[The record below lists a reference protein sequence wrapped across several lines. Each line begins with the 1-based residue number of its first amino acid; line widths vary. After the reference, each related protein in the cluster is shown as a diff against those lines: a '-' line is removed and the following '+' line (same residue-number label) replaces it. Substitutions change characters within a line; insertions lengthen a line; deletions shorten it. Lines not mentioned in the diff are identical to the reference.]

1 MSREKSTLQL
11 KCYHCGDDC
20 DTSIHLNEKYFCCNG
35 CKVVFE
41 ILNENQLCEYYSI
54 SDKPGISQKKQYGN
68 QNKFDILIQPEVKHR
83 FIEFTNGNQSHAT
96 FYLPQIHCSS
106 CIWLLENMHRLNEHI
121 ISSRVNFAEKKITIA
136 FNEDGINLSQVAVLL
151 SSVGYEPHISLND
164 LEETAYK
171 NKSVNNRVLKIG
183 IAGFCFGNI
192 MMLAF
197 PDYFSGSNMSETEL
211 KTLFSYVS
219 LGLSLPVFFYCAQEF
234 FTSAFSSIKNKFL
247 NIDAPIAVAIVITF
261 ARSVYEILSGTGNGY
276 LDSMSGI
283 VFFML
288 IGRLFQDKS
297 YKAMSFERN
306 YKSYFP
312 ISFTLIDGKTERQ
325 IPLSQLKVG
334 DRIVVRN
341 NELICADAI
350 LFKGK
355 ANIDYSFVSGE
366 AVPVERSIG
375 EILYAGGKQIGGA
388 IELEIIKEVSQSYLT
403 QLWNNSA
410 FEKKQSEPVSFIHK
424 VSTYFSYVLF
434 SIAFAAAGYWL
445 TVDPSKIWNAFTATL
460 IVACPCA
467 LLLSATF
474 TNGTLLHIL
483 GTKGLFLKN
492 AVALESLSKTNT
504 IVFDK
509 TGTVTKNDSMQLEYH
524 GMSLSMYETEM
535 LKTITSL
542 SSHPYSRSISSYLK
556 NIEKLA
562 VDSFHEFPG
571 KGISAV
577 IDGFTIKL
585 GSARWLDPANEKSNG
600 LILQIENT
608 NRGYFL
614 FRNCYRQGFQILID
628 NLKSDFDLHLLSG
641 DNDSEK
647 SILKQIFKSDSNIN
661 FNQSPEEKLEYIKS
675 LQRKNLNVLM
685 VGDGLNDA
693 GALAQ
698 SNCGI
703 AVTDNI
709 NNFSPACDA
718 ILTAEA
724 FPHLNEFIR
733 YAKAGK
739 KVIIASFIISI
750 CYNFIGLYFAVN
762 GVLSPVIA
770 AILMPLSTITIVA
783 FTTGASTYLANK
795 LMRNKKAERNFCEL
809 NFKI

>member
-1 MSREKSTLQL
+1 MSGENSTLQL
-11 KCYHCGDDC
+11 KCFHCGDDC
-20 DTSIHLNEKYFCCNG
+20 DTSIHLTDKYFCCNG
-35 CKVVFE
+35 CKVVYE
-41 ILNENQLCEYYSI
+41 ILNENQLCDYYNI
-54 SDKPGISQKKQYGN
+54 SDNPGISQKKQSAN
-68 QNKFDILIQPEVKHR
+68 QSKFDILTQPEVKHR
-83 FIEFTNGNQSHAT
+83 FIEFTDGMQTHAT

-121 ISSRVNFAEKKITIA
+121 ISSRVNFSEKKITIV
-136 FNEDGINLSQVAVLL
+136 FNESGINLTQLAVLL
-151 SSVGYEPHISLND
+151 AAVGYEPHISLND

-171 NKSVNNRVLKIG
+171 NKSNNNRVLKIG

-197 PDYFSGSNMSETEL
+197 PDYFSGSNISETGL
-211 KTLFSYVS
+211 KSLFSYLS

-234 FTSAFSSIKNKFL
+234 FTSAFAALKQKFL
-247 NIDAPIAVAIVITF
+247 NIDAPIALAIVITF
-261 ARSVYEILSGTGNGY
+261 ARSIYEILSGTGNGY

-312 ISFTLIDGKTERQ
+312 ISFTITDGKTERQ

-334 DRIVVRN
+334 DRIIVRN

-366 AVPVERSIG
+366 SVPVERTIG

-410 FEKKQSEPVSFIHK
+410 FEKKQVEPVSFIHK

-434 SIAFAAAGYWL
+434 SIAFTAAAYWFF
-445 TVDPSKIWNAFTATL
+445 VDPSKMWNAFTATL

-474 TNGTLLHIL
+474 TNGTLLHVL

-492 AVALESLSKTNT
+492 AGALESLSKTNT

-509 TGTVTKNDSMQLEYH
+509 TGTVTTNDSMQLEYH
-524 GMSLSMYETEM
+524 GSSLSVYETEM
-535 LKTITSL
+535 LKTISSL
-542 SSHPYSRSISSYLK
+542 SSHPYSMAICSHLK
-556 NIEKLA
+556 NVEKLT
-562 VDSFHEFPG
+562 VDSFQEYAG
-571 KGISAV
+571 KGTSSIMN
-577 IDGFTIKL
+577 GFTIKL
-585 GSARWLDPANEKSNG
+585 GSAKWLDPANANSNR
-600 LILQIENT
+600 LILQIENN
-608 NRGYFL
+608 NRGYFI
-614 FRNCYRQGFQILID
+614 FRNTYRKGFESLVA
-628 NLKSDFDLHLLSG
+628 NLQSDFDLHVLSG
-641 DNDSEK
+641 DNDSERQA
-647 SILKQIFKSDSNIN
+647 LNQIFNSNSNIN
-661 FNQSPEEKLEYIKS
+661 FNQSPENKLNYIKN
-675 LQRKNLNVLM
+675 LQTKNLNVLM
-685 VGDGLNDA
+685 LGDGLNDA

-703 AVTDNI
+703 AVTENI

-724 FPHLNEFIR
+724 FPQLNQFIQ

-739 KVIIASFIISI
+739 KIIIASFIISI
-750 CYNFIGLYFAVN
+750 CYNLVGIYFAVN
-762 GVLSPVIA
+762 GILSPVIA
-770 AILMPLSTITIVA
+770 AILMPISTISIVA
-783 FTTGASTYLANK
+783 FTTGTSTYLANK
-795 LMRNKKAERNFCEL
+795 LLKSKSAKK
-809 NFKI
+809 